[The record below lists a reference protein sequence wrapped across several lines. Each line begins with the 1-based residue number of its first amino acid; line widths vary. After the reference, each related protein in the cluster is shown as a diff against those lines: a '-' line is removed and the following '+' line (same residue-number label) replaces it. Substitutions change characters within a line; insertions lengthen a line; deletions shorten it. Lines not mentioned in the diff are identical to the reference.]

1 MRENYV
7 LNLEN
12 IYVRELIFGGIMYKN
27 NHQKF
32 GNIFPENSIALLQ
45 VRTKISDLVDWVFSS
60 VKHPFK
66 LRNLRFVRLQSVQF
80 MVVSFLLMFM
90 ARQYFVKCQWFGTR
104 GKHIQTSLYLI
115 WMLSSMWFLLKDPPI
130 LSKTKLAIGQ

>member
-45 VRTKISDLVDWVFSS
+45 LRTKISDLVD
-60 VKHPFK
+60 
-66 LRNLRFVRLQSVQF
+66 
-80 MVVSFLLMFM
+80 
-90 ARQYFVKCQWFGTR
+90 
-104 GKHIQTSLYLI
+104 
-115 WMLSSMWFLLKDPPI
+115 
-130 LSKTKLAIGQ
+130 